1 MVDQE
6 REAKKESRWLYR
18 PQILYLALRESVVM
32 LEQGDSQALKETKDL
47 KETVVHPEIQELKEN
62 L

>member
-1 MVDQE
+1 M
-6 REAKKESRWLYR
+6 YR
-18 PQILYLALRESVVM
+18 PQILYLVLRESVVM